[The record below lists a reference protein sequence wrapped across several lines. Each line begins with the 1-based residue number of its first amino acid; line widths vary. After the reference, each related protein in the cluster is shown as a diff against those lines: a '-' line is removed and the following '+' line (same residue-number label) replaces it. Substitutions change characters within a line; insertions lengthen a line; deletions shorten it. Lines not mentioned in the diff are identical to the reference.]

1 MTGAGPRATVVVR
14 GGVLALALIVAG
26 CSPRPAPV
34 STSRANAPEDASSPS
49 PTTPVATTLPRAPLR
64 SAPPSASVAT
74 SRSADPDLS
83 AELVPPA
90 ELEAAVV
97 HESAVSEI
105 PKSVDDRAWEPV
117 VATHPTDPDRIAVV
131 YQHRGPGA
139 ACRLNPT
146 VRISH
151 DGGRTWHS
159 TKRSPA
165 GRSGRGVSLHA
176 AIAWGPGPDGG
187 SRLYWTNMTVPRCGD
202 TRFSLSTTFSDDE
215 GATWSKL
222 RVERRTPPWI
232 GGFPEI
238 AVDRNP
244 ASPDYGMV
252 YVGYNW
258 LARGARGPGFRLLA
272 SADFGETWRWT
283 EIAPAPAPR
292 GYRDWWR
299 IAYRLRPAPEGGV
312 YASWYQADLRRWD
325 RTRILSK
332 GGPSNV
338 GRLAVVVAR
347 VDFDARAKTFEVG
360 PSRIATTVKE
370 TSFTI
375 GGVSAPGTR
384 GNIRPDPMWLHGID
398 IDHATGRVYV
408 AVAEYGPV
416 TDHGPRGTIRV
427 GHSDDDGATWTFGVL
442 PAVSGSGGHARSS
455 IRPNLIAGPGYV
467 VITFR
472 TLDDVGSGARVGA
485 AFAVSSDG
493 GATWQIK
500 PVSRERWRAE
510 NLGGVVNG
518 MGLRERAERLANGEI
533 FWAYGDGRRARGSAA
548 GRVAIYGTLIQ
559 LEPLGNPAPTLRRRN
574 GDLPQSAG
582 HRVK

>member
-1 MTGAGPRATVVVR
+1 MTTAGARATLVR
-14 GGVLALALIVAG
+14 RGYVFALALTVAG
-26 CSPRPAPV
+26 CSPTPTPI
-34 STSRANAPEDASSPS
+34 SPANAPDDASSS
-49 PTTPVATTLPRAPLR
+49 GPTTPAVAAVPSRAP
-64 SAPPSASVAT
+64 SSSTSPAPSAST
-74 SRSADPDLS
+74 
-83 AELVPPA
+83 PPSDSPA
-90 ELEAAVV
+90 PTVEPAPSGELEASVV
-97 HESAVSEI
+97 HESAVSPI

-117 VATHPTDPDRIAVV
+117 VATHPTDPYRIAVV

-151 DGGRTWHS
+151 DAGKTWRS
-159 TKRSPA
+159 TRRSPA

-187 SRLYWTNMTVPRCGD
+187 SRLYWANMTVPRCGD

-238 AVDRNP
+238 AVDRDP
-244 ASPDYGMV
+244 ASPDYGTV

-272 SADFGETWRWT
+272 SADFGETWDWS

-299 IAYRLRPAPEGGV
+299 IAYRLRPDPKGGV

-332 GGPSNV
+332 GGVANV

-347 VDFDARAKTFEVG
+347 VDLDPKAKTFDVG
-360 PSRIATTVKE
+360 PSRIAATVKE
-370 TSFTI
+370 TSFTL
-375 GGVSAPGTR
+375 GGLSAPGTA

-398 IDHATGRVYV
+398 VDPATGSLYV
-408 AVAEYGPV
+408 AVAGYG
-416 TDHGPRGTIRV
+416 TAADDRPRGTIRV
-427 GHSDDDGATWTFGVL
+427 GRSDDGGKTWSFETL
-442 PAVSGSGGHARSS
+442 PAAPDVGGHHRSS
-455 IRPNLIAGPGYV
+455 IRPNLLAGPGYV
-467 VITFR
+467 LVTFR
-472 TLDDVGSGARVGA
+472 TLDDVRSRARIGA
-485 AFAVSSDG
+485 AFAVSRDG
-493 GATWQIK
+493 GVTWQIQR
-500 PVSRERWRAE
+500 VSKERWRAE

-518 MGLRERAERLANGEI
+518 MGLRERAERLANGDV
-533 FWAYGDGRRARGSAA
+533 FWAYGDGRHARGPAA
-548 GRVAIYGTLIQ
+548 GRVAIYGALIHLEQ
-559 LEPLGNPAPTLRRRN
+559 LANPALMLRRRN
-574 GDLPQSAG
+574 GRLPQSG
-582 HRVK
+582 IHRVI